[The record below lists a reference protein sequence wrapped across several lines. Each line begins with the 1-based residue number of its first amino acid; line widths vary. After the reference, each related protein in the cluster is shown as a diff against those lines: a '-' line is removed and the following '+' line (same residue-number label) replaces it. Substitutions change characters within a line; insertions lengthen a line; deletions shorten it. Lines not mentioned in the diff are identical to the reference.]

1 MSVFISDTDK
11 AQLYVKFCYT
21 KQPQN
26 HCQWTILKCSLQF
39 HWSVDLNSNMN
50 KTLNGRLQELKNKG
64 KVLLGKSQKWSLSL
78 LGVVAYESFSL
89 QSLTQ
94 SSNGVSE
101 RWL

>member
-39 HWSVDLNSNMN
+39 HWSVDLNSDMN

-64 KVLLGKSQKWSLSL
+64 KVLLGNPKSGRCHFWEWSLMRAFHYK
-78 LGVVAYESFSL
+78 V
-89 QSLTQ
+89 
-94 SSNGVSE
+94 
-101 RWL
+101 